1 MGKVV
6 LAPNRAKRTK
16 RGGAA
21 SCREARRLCVCLQ
34 PLHRRH
40 CRVNMVEQ
48 KKGTKQATMF
58 SFFSPTKPGQE
69 SDENAAD
76 LEPKSVATKRPRSES
91 SPAKTET
98 NAANSTDKM
107 ESVDQKK
114 ATPVKPKAR
123 GRPKGKAKGKTKASP
138 KAKAKPRKKRQPVR
152 FVSPHAAMNSEDEDE
167 DLDDDEDVFNTPEAK
182 RARAELESGGD
193 IVPAGAPIS
202 DDAIVDDS
210 DVVDVSGNA
219 ITTETVADAQDTVE
233 EAEAKESAAAG
244 NVVDLT
250 TAKTTSESTKT
261 RGRTAAARS
270 NKTAAKT
277 PTKRQQK
284 MKEKVAEAKPV
295 PVEPLDP
302 AIQARVDTYK
312 LKTDELTRQYTEL
325 LQSEQESDVIMQE
338 IYGAGLDRDL
348 DVTVDHDKAQQ
359 ALAETWQKLR
369 DHAHASSTADA
380 VVLPSSVEFPHEV
393 KCLIVK
399 GIQGKT
405 MSLSA
410 ITSQLLAL
418 FKKDLEAE
426 DVDMEA
432 TEITSSSDSEK
443 LDNTAILAMEMEI
456 KMLAQ
461 RTLYGVKP
469 AKANIFEDTSVDALW
484 VWEVGNLDKYFQ
496 DAAQKTIKRMRK
508 NRKRLGQQLK
518 ALARVIQLLHQK
530 PVDEA
535 KVSAE
540 EAKIGKFGFAV
551 DTELQ
556 KAKTRETKVQEK
568 RSATEEKKRHEKE
581 RQQAKEAKDEE
592 KRKRERE
599 EQEQKAA
606 TSKKFKAFF
615 ESSKANDAGSSDAA
629 IDMTGDQDT
638 AESSNVDR
646 SKSTKIAQM
655 DAAFSFVGSSSSGA
669 VESSQLA
676 IFSSLKGQRDATK
689 KQAVELPLL
698 GWSSRRHR
706 DSKLGVMKLL
716 QFYENSRPAY
726 YGTYSTRSPVF
737 RGGRRPL
744 AQFAKFDYSVDSD
757 DEWEEEEP
765 GESLS
770 DDDNDGEE
778 SDEDN
783 LDYGD
788 QWLAYED
795 EVDYMDGVDAEDD
808 TMEHGEGPSSP
819 TKHKLPSQLQKKRV
833 KAKAVKPAKLETQ
846 ILGPFWCLE
855 ESKDCTD
862 HLSGLA
868 GELLCEPVF
877 ESTMMRKARE
887 YEEEQKRLEAVRLE
901 QQRKKDQL
909 QEQEKAKKK
918 KVEQAKQKTETAACT
933 EKQAGTAKNTT
944 SQKATP
950 QKPKT
955 QKSPAKTPITS
966 PSTTKT
972 TSATSPSP
980 AKPSG
985 SQIDSFFKKMT
996 GPVLVPPK
1004 PQQPKPQPEDNGK
1017 TKDGSVEIISVD

>member
-1 MGKVV
+1 
-6 LAPNRAKRTK
+6 
-16 RGGAA
+16 
-21 SCREARRLCVCLQ
+21 
-34 PLHRRH
+34 
-40 CRVNMVEQ
+40 
-48 KKGTKQATMF
+48 MF

-123 GRPKGKAKGKTKASP
+123 GRPKGKAKGKPKASP

-615 ESSKANDAGSSDAA
+615 ESSKANDAGS
-629 IDMTGDQDT
+629 
-638 AESSNVDR
+638 
-646 SKSTKIAQM
+646 
-655 DAAFSFVGSSSSGA
+655 
-669 VESSQLA
+669 
-676 IFSSLKGQRDATK
+676 
-689 KQAVELPLL
+689 
-698 GWSSRRHR
+698 WSSRRHR